1 VVGVLTRDGQTCQVL
16 VYERGK
22 PVSGIRVVSVS
33 TYDPKSAAYVNF
45 AKSGQQA
52 AQPTLHRARSSKPA
66 TTGTT
71 GTTTLTAE
79 QNQELVKYG
88 LILIGICIVAR
99 ECWPLRR
106 WRACTLSY
114 FFRSNCMA
122 SKPVRGWTPFTPRRN

>member
-1 VVGVLTRDGQTCQVL
+1 MAKL
-16 VYERGK
+16 VKSWCTNEASRFLE
-22 PVSGIRVVSVS
+22 SVS
-33 TYDPKSAAYVNF
+33 SLYRPMIPRVQLTSTLPRVASRQHN
-45 AKSGQQA
+45 
-52 AQPTLHRARSSKPA
+52 PLLHRARSSKPA